1 MTDAVKVTGI
11 VRSFNDSKG
20 FGLITPDLGGPP
32 IFVYAAAIRTPGVK
46 KLKVTQR
53 VEYEVEIRPEGPA
66 AANLRML
73 A

>member
-1 MTDAVKVTGI
+1 MTEATRVTGI
-11 VRSFNDSKG
+11 VKTFSDTKG

-32 IFVYAAAIRTPGVK
+32 IFVYTSAIRTPGVK

-53 VEYEVEIRPEGPA
+53 VEYEVEMRAEGPA
-66 AANLRML
+66 AANLRTL